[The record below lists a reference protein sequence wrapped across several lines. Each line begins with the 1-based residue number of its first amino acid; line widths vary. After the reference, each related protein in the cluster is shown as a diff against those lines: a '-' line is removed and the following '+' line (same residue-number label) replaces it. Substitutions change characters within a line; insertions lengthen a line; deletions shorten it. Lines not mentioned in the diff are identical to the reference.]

1 MEALGEWQTLLW
13 RRSSSDSRQKTAFI
27 LALIIRM
34 TDPQSLLGNILTL
47 FTWGG
52 VSVLLFFLFGIARFF
67 ERKSSRSSYYPLFL
81 FPIVL
86 FLGSAIRY
94 AITDE
99 TYIGDIVN

>member
-1 MEALGEWQTLLW
+1 
-13 RRSSSDSRQKTAFI
+13 
-27 LALIIRM
+27 M

-52 VSVLLFFLFGIARFF
+52 VSVLLLFLFAIARFF

-86 FLGSAIRY
+86 FMGSALRY
-94 AITDE
+94 IITDDFV
-99 TYIGDIVN
+99 GDLWADLGRILGGVMVCGLGIFLLNLMTGGR